1 MEKDEEYEHLPSE
14 FYYPEECL
22 DENSDETS
30 VEESRTTES
39 QEEIEGFLKEQK
51 SVNTSKKT
59 TTDMNTVARYMKEIG
74 KNVKVENL
82 PAAELDHL
90 LCKFFMN
97 IRKKNGQEYEPDSIS
112 GFQRSIQRYL
122 SEKGSSVNIL
132 KDKDFEKSRKVLA
145 AKRKSLIHE
154 HGKGN
159 KPQAATALEDEEEDA
174 LFEIGEFGDSNP
186 VSLQRTVWWLLSLHF
201 GFRARDESRKLRWGD
216 VQLQQDKDGEEML
229 VWLAE
234 RGTKTRHGQEKGH
247 RRAFQPKV
255 YATKAERCPVKF
267 YKTFKSHR
275 PLEMNQPES
284 PFYLAVRQNR
294 TSQDQVWYMR
304 SPLGK
309 NEIGK
314 FLSTAAQKAGLHRE
328 GKRVTNHS
336 VRKTC
341 ISRLLDADIPENF
354 VAQLSG
360 HKSTESLQS
369 YKSASSSHQRRMSLT
384 LSRAPSSSEKSTT
397 VSRVEDLQMASC
409 SSSRNESSIAA
420 VNSMMNSNVDPLLSS
435 TAPVFAGANI
445 GSISGCTFQIFHGNV
460 KIVQAQ
466 KKRRLIIESD
476 DDD

>member
-1 MEKDEEYEHLPSE
+1 
-14 FYYPEECL
+14 
-22 DENSDETS
+22 
-30 VEESRTTES
+30 
-39 QEEIEGFLKEQK
+39 
-51 SVNTSKKT
+51 
-59 TTDMNTVARYMKEIG
+59 MNTVARYMKNIG

-122 SEKGSSVNIL
+122 SEKGSPINIL

-159 KPQAATALEDEEEDA
+159 KPQAATTLEDEEEDA

-186 VSLQRTVWWLLSLHF
+186 VSLQRTVWWLLSLYF

-216 VQLQQDKDGEEML
+216 VQLQQDKEGEEML

-234 RGTKTRHGQEKGH
+234 RGAKTRHGQEKGH
-247 RRAFQPKV
+247 QRAFQPKV
-255 YATKAERCPVKF
+255 YATKTERCPVKF

-275 PLEMNQPES
+275 PVEMNQPES

-294 TSQDQVWYMR
+294 SSQDQVWYMR

-314 FLSTAAQKAGLHRE
+314 FLSTAAQNAGLHRE

-354 VAQLSG
+354 VAQLTG

-369 YKSASSSHQRRMSLT
+369 YKSASSNHQRRMSLT
-384 LSRAPSSSEKSTT
+384 LSRARSSSEKSTA
-397 VSRVEDLQMASC
+397 VSNVEDLRMAS
-409 SSSRNESSIAA
+409 
-420 VNSMMNSNVDPLLSS
+420 
-435 TAPVFAGANI
+435 
-445 GSISGCTFQIFHGNV
+445 
-460 KIVQAQ
+460 
-466 KKRRLIIESD
+466 
-476 DDD
+476 

>member
-1 MEKDEEYEHLPSE
+1 MESDEEYEHLPSE
-14 FYYPEECL
+14 FYYPEERL
-22 DENSDETS
+22 DENSDEAS
-30 VEESRTTES
+30 VEASRTTES

-51 SVNTSKKT
+51 SANTLKKT
-59 TTDMNTVARYMKEIG
+59 TTDMNTVARYMKDIG
-74 KNVKVENL
+74 KNEKVENL

-90 LCKFFMN
+90 LCKFFVN

-122 SEKGSSVNIL
+122 SEKGSNVNIL
-132 KDKDFEKSRKVLA
+132 KDKDFEKSRNVLA

-154 HGKGN
+154 QGKDS
-159 KPQAATALEDEEEDA
+159 KPQAATALEDEEEDN

-186 VSLQRTVWWLLSLHF
+186 VSLQRAVWWLLSLHF

-247 RRAFQPKV
+247 QRAFQPKV
-255 YATKAERCPVKF
+255 YATKTERCPVKF

-275 PLEMNQPES
+275 PVEMNQPES

-294 TSQDQVWYMR
+294 SSQDQVWYMR
-304 SPLGK
+304 SPLRK

-314 FLSTAAQKAGLHRE
+314 FLSTAAQNAVLHRE

-341 ISRLLDADIPENF
+341 ISRLLDDIPENF
-354 VAQLSG
+354 VAQLTG

-369 YKSASSSHQRRMSLT
+369 YKSASSNHQRRMSLT
-384 LSRAPSSSEKSTT
+384 LSRARSSSEKSTA
-397 VSRVEDLQMASC
+397 VSNVEDLQMASC
-409 SSSRNESSIAA
+409 SSSQNASSIAA
-420 VNSMMNSNVDPLLSS
+420 INSMMNSSVDPLLSS

-445 GSISGCTFQIFHGNV
+445 GSISDCTFQIFHGNV
-460 KIVQAQ
+460 KIVQAE